1 MKMDSIKGSDN
12 EKIFTHTWIR
22 NYCSK
27 IPPYIYLQGGFLFI
41 HFANKQTRFRFTNF
55 LRLLYINIIIY
66 GFIHLTEVTP
76 HAYQVK
82 SLISPQNEK
91 NEPDFYE

>member
-1 MKMDSIKGSDN
+1 MDSIKGSDN

-41 HFANKQTRFRFTNF
+41 HFANKQTRFHFTNVF
-55 LRLLYINIIIY
+55 M
-66 GFIHLTEVTP
+66 FILPYLDE
-76 HAYQVK
+76 A
-82 SLISPQNEK
+82 I
-91 NEPDFYE
+91 F